1 MQPGIR
7 TTSARSLPYEVTYP
21 SDHQNHNCNYN
32 WWEEKMKDL
41 IDSAAEFLKAL
52 LNVVILG
59 ETDDNTT
66 EHDEKAS
73 D

>member
-1 MQPGIR
+1 
-7 TTSARSLPYEVTYP
+7 
-21 SDHQNHNCNYN
+21 
-32 WWEEKMKDL
+32 MKDL

-59 ETDDNTT
+59 ETDDQSTN
-66 EHDEKAS
+66 HDEKAS